1 MGLEKTLKSVKKDSE
16 VVHILLEK
24 CIQYSIKYAQAYK
37 DIGANGYSW
46 LNLALGS
53 CPPIGVMNFPRNM
66 LKDL

>member
-1 MGLEKTLKSVKKDSE
+1 
-16 VVHILLEK
+16 VHILLEK